1 MNADLHKRWHDVTGE
16 DMPVEFAELPRH
28 LMLKAVEAKE
38 RGDTPFIPKPVKRE
52 EREVSSMAQWDHQD
66 DKCNN
71 AYG

>member
-1 MNADLHKRWHDVTGE
+1 MNNGLHKRWHDVTGE

-52 EREVSSMAQWDHQD
+52 EREVSSMVQWDRH
-66 DKCNN
+66 KES
-71 AYG
+71 